1 MLTCRISPGAVA
13 VFTDRTGGVS
23 RPPWNSLNLALHVG
37 DVPADVAE
45 NRSRLERVLDSRLV
59 WMDQVHGATV
69 RVLHEPATSVGECDA
84 IVLNGGLD
92 DLAPAVLV
100 ADCVPLLL
108 ADTTGA
114 VRAAVHVGRAGLFAR
129 LPERVVADLRT
140 MTGSPLHAVAGP
152 HICGRCYEVSAAL
165 AEHARALGAESTTR
179 WGSPGIDLL
188 AGIRRQLDGV
198 PLTRVGTCTHED
210 GRLYSYRRDGTT
222 GRMAGVAVRDTP
234 SRM

>member
-23 RPPWNSLNLALHVG
+23 RPPWDSLNLALHVG
-37 DVPADVAE
+37 DAAADVAE
-45 NRSRLERVLDSRLV
+45 NRSRLERAVGARIV
-59 WMDQVHGATV
+59 WMDQVHGADV
-69 RVLHEPATSVGECDA
+69 RVLRGETESAGECDA
-84 IVLNGGLD
+84 VVLEALD
-92 DLAPAVLV
+92 GLAPAVMV

-114 VRAAVHVGRAGLFAR
+114 VRAAVHVGRAGLFAG
-129 LPERVVADLRT
+129 LPERVAAEMRT
-140 MTGSPLHAVAGP
+140 VTDAPLHAVAGP

-165 AEHARALGAESTTR
+165 AEQARALGAQSTTR
-179 WGSPGIDLL
+179 WGTPAIDLL
-188 AGIRRQLDGV
+188 AGIKRQLDGI
-198 PLTRVGTCTHED
+198 PLTHVGTCTHED
-210 GRLYSYRRDGTT
+210 SRLYSYRRDGTT